1 MLIYPAID
9 LLDGHCV
16 RLRQG
21 RFDEATVY
29 SDDPVA
35 VARSFVDAGAEALH
49 IVDLDGARL
58 GKAKNLD
65 CIHRIRERVP
75 VLIQVGGGVRT
86 FSVANRLYE
95 AGINRIVFGTAAV
108 EDPRLLYKLLGQYGP
123 DQIAAALDLR
133 EERLVIEGR
142 ESEAD
147 SGIDQ
152 VMTNLSTIGVR
163 WVVCTDVTRD
173 GILSGPSQE
182 LAARMVSAGFLVIS
196 GGGVATLD
204 DVIRIRDTGA
214 AGCIIGS
221 ALYGGMLTVPDAI
234 AAARAF

>member
-1 MLIYPAID
+1 
-9 LLDGHCV
+9 
-16 RLRQG
+16 
-21 RFDEATVY
+21 
-29 SDDPVA
+29 
-35 VARSFVDAGAEALH
+35 
-49 IVDLDGARL
+49 
-58 GKAKNLD
+58 
-65 CIHRIRERVP
+65 
-75 VLIQVGGGVRT
+75 
-86 FSVANRLYE
+86 
-95 AGINRIVFGTAAV
+95 
-108 EDPRLLYKLLGQYGP
+108 
-123 DQIAAALDLR
+123 
-133 EERLVIEGR
+133 
-142 ESEAD
+142 
-147 SGIDQ
+147 
-152 VMTNLSTIGVR
+152 MTNLSTIGVR